1 MDNPFFSIIIPSY
14 NRAVIL
20 PSTIQSVLEQTYN
33 NWELIIVDDGSTD
46 NTKEVVEK
54 FVKNDNRI
62 RYIYQE
68 NSERSAARNNGI
80 RNSNGKWICF
90 LDSDDTYK
98 KNHLQTLFESI
109 EFDSQNN
116 QHFEFYFTSQETHYT
131 INNTKKITKTN
142 FDHNQANYF
151 FASESI
157 VPGRVCI
164 SKNVLDKLNFDEE
177 IVIVEDSDLW
187 FRISC
192 YHKTKFIDE
201 ATFIYN
207 IHEDNSINVK
217 NNAYLTRLNGLQKTF
232 SKPEKKFLTRKEIKT
247 ILNNCYFGIHKYY
260 VARNEIIKSRVSLLK
275 SIILY
280 PNYRLKEKLYLIFY
294 PTRIN

>member
-1 MDNPFFSIIIPSY
+1 MKKVFFSVIIPTF
-14 NRAVIL
+14 NRANIL
-20 PSTIQSVLEQTYN
+20 KNTIRSVLVQSYKEF
-33 NWELIIVDDGSTD
+33 EIIVVDDGSTD
-46 NTKEVVEK
+46 NTKEI
-54 FVKNDNRI
+54 VKKINDPRI
-62 RYIYQE
+62 KYIYQE
-68 NSERSAARNNGI
+68 NSERSVARNNGI
-80 RNSNGKWICF
+80 KNARGRWICF
-90 LDSDDTYK
+90 LDSDDAFK
-98 KNHLQTLFESI
+98 ENHLSTLFENI
-109 EFDSQNN
+109 ENDKKHNRN
-116 QHFEFYFTSQETHYT
+116 IEFYFTSQEMHYT

-142 FDHNQANYF
+142 FDHNQAHYF

-164 SKNVLDKLNFDEE
+164 SKNVLDKLNFDEN

-192 YHKTKFIDE
+192 YHKTKFIDKV
-201 ATFIYN
+201 TFIYN
-207 IHEDNSINVK
+207 VHDDNSINVK
-217 NNAYLTRLNGLQKTF
+217 NNAYLTRLKGLKRTF
-232 SKPEKKFLTRKEIKT
+232 TKPEKKFLTRKEIKT